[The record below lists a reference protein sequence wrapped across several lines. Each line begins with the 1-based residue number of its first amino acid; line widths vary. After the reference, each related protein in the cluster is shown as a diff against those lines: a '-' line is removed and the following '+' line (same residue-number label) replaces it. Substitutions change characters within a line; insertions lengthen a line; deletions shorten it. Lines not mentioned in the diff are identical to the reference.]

1 MKSKMA
7 KQSKGKKKGIEYSEI
22 SSAKI
27 TENRCIVISD
37 CSHGGFTVAQRMDVT
52 ENNHTNKI
60 YMKGAFHINDIHG
73 LYELR
78 DACNLAIQMI
88 EERESDDADWDE

>member
-1 MKSKMA
+1 MASK
-7 KQSKGKKKGIEYSEI
+7 KIEYSEI

-27 TENRCIVISD
+27 TDNRSIIISD
-37 CSHGGFTVAQRMDVT
+37 CSRGGFTIAQRMDVI

-78 DACNLAIQMI
+78 DACNLAIQSI
-88 EERESDDADWDE
+88 EEREDDSSWDE

>member
-1 MKSKMA
+1 MGKQKSKN
-7 KQSKGKKKGIEYSEI
+7 GTEYSEI

-27 TENRCIVISD
+27 TDTRSIVISD
-37 CSHGGFTVAQRMDVT
+37 CSRGGFTVAQRMDVT
-52 ENNHTNKI
+52 ENNHTNRL

-78 DACNLAIQMI
+78 DACNLAIQKI
-88 EERESDDADWDE
+88 EERDSDDVYWDE

>member
-1 MKSKMA
+1 MAGKKSN
-7 KQSKGKKKGIEYSEI
+7 KKKGTEYSEI
-22 SSAKI
+22 SSAKV
-27 TENRCIVISD
+27 TDNRSIVISD
-37 CSHGGFTVAQRMDVT
+37 CSRGGFTVAQRMEVT

-60 YMKGAFHINDIHG
+60 YLKGAFHVPDIHG

-78 DACNLAIQMI
+78 DACNLAIQKV

>member
-1 MKSKMA
+1 MASK
-7 KQSKGKKKGIEYSEI
+7 KIEYLEI

-27 TENRCIVISD
+27 TDNRSIIISD
-37 CSHGGFTVAQRMDVT
+37 CSRGGFTIAQRMDVI

-60 YMKGAFHINDIHG
+60 YLKGAFHINDIHG

-78 DACNLAIQMI
+78 DACNLAIQSI
-88 EERESDDADWDE
+88 EEREDDSSWDE

>member
-1 MKSKMA
+1 MA
-7 KQSKGKKKGIEYSEI
+7 GKKQNKKKEIEYSEI
-22 SSAKI
+22 SSARI
-27 TENRCIVISD
+27 TDNRCIVISD
-37 CSHGGFTVAQRMDVT
+37 CSRGGFTVAQRMDVT
-52 ENNHTNKI
+52 ENNYTSKL

-78 DACNLAIQMI
+78 DVCNLAIQKV

>member
-1 MKSKMA
+1 MAGKKST
-7 KQSKGKKKGIEYSEI
+7 KKKGTEYSEI
-22 SSAKI
+22 SSAKV
-27 TENRCIVISD
+27 TENRSIVISD
-37 CSHGGFTVAQRMDVT
+37 CSRGGFTIAQRMDVT

-60 YMKGAFHINDIHG
+60 YLKGAFHINDVHG

-78 DACNLAIQMI
+78 DACNLAIQKV